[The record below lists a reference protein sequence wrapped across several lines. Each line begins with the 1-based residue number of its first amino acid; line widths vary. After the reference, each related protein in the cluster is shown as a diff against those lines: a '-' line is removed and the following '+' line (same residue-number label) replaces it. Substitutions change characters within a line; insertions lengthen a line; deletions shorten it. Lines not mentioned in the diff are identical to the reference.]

1 MKNILIFGAGSIGN
15 HMSFAAT
22 KLGFKVYIT
31 DINPIALDR
40 MRRKIYPKRYG
51 KWNKKISQI
60 EFSKILRLNKS
71 FDLIIIGTP
80 PNTHLSILKFCE
92 KNFKFKKTLIEKPLC
107 VFNQNFDFLK
117 KKKKYQIFVGYN
129 HSVSP
134 SFQYFLKYLNK
145 INKKILSIE
154 VLWKEGW
161 SGILGA
167 HFWMKNE
174 FDSYL
179 GQTRSGGGA
188 LHEHSHGLHL
198 LILILKKLKIDYSK
212 FMISKKIYYKN
223 YKKKKYDIYTSFTSA
238 VNNVLIKYET
248 DLLSFPSQKEIIIN
262 YKDTSLKWICNMKNG
277 KDMVIKRNTR
287 LSSIKEFKK
296 TRSSEFENELKHI
309 MSYNKKKDISNIDI
323 KYSLDVM
330 SLIKKII

>member
-31 DINPIALDR
+31 DINPLALER
-40 MRRKIYPKRYG
+40 MRSKIYPKRYG
-51 KWNKKISQI
+51 KWNKEISQI
-60 EFSKILRLNKS
+60 EFNKIVKLNKN

-92 KNFKFKKTLIEKPLC
+92 KNLKFKKTLIEKPLC
-107 VFNQNFDFLK
+107 VFNQNLNFIK

-145 INKKILSIE
+145 INKKVLSIE

-179 GQTRSGGGA
+179 GQIKLGGGA

-212 FMISKKIYYKN
+212 FLISKKIYYKN
-223 YKKKKYDIYTSFTSA
+223 YKKKKYDTYASFTSTA
-238 VNNVLIKYET
+238 NNVLIKYET
-248 DLLSFPSQKEIIIN
+248 DLLTFPSQKEIIIN
-262 YKDTSLKWICNMKNG
+262 YKNSSLKWICNVKNG
-277 KDMVIKRNTR
+277 KDMVVRKNTEF
-287 LSSIKEFKK
+287 SSTKKFSK

-309 MSYNKKKDISNIDI
+309 MNYGKKIYTSNIDI
-323 KYSLDVM
+323 KYSLDVIK
-330 SLIKKII
+330 LIKKII